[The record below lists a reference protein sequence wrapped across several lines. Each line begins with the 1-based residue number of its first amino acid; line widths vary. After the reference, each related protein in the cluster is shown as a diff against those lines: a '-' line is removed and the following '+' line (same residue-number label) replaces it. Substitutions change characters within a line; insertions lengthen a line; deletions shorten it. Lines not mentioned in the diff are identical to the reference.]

1 MASAETTLHT
11 TDTGE
16 SYLIRE
22 ILSGRHDL
30 FADLIAPH
38 LAPLRR
44 IVRASIGNQPDLE
57 DILQT
62 TALKA
67 LTHLGQF
74 RCESTFRT
82 WLIQIG
88 VNEARQWQRKS
99 ASSRLLMLEPLLLAQ
114 LSFADEG
121 SSSLVECQ
129 KIEAIARL
137 RIALA
142 RLPERDRL
150 VILLRDLEELSLADA
165 AVRLGL
171 TLPATKARHFRAR
184 RKMARL
190 IIGLNQSQPRSRSC
204 R

>member
-1 MASAETTLHT
+1 MN
-11 TDTGE
+11 TGE

-22 ILSGRHDL
+22 IISGRHEL

-38 LAPLRR
+38 LAPLLR
-44 IVRASIGNQPDLE
+44 IVRASIGNRPDVE
-57 DILQT
+57 DIVQT

-74 RCESTFRT
+74 RCESSFRT

-114 LSFADEG
+114 LPFADEEP
-121 SSSLVECQ
+121 SSLVECQ
-129 KIEAIARL
+129 RIEAVARL

-142 RLPERDRL
+142 RLPEKDRI
-150 VILLRDLEELSLADA
+150 VILMRDLEELSLADA

-171 TLPATKARHFRAR
+171 TLPATKSRHFRAR
-184 RKMARL
+184 RKIAKIL
-190 IIGLNQSQPRSRSC
+190 GLNQSQQRSRSC